1 MPPARRGRH
10 FYLLTSG
17 ADSCRYSVAP
27 KETPS
32 LVMFSTIFFLRQ
44 LEFHSIIQNIKLVFD
59 IRHD

>member
-1 MPPARRGRH
+1 MPPARRGRP
-10 FYLLTSG
+10 FLLTFG

-32 LVMFSTIFFLRQ
+32 LIGFSTIFFLRQ

-59 IRHD
+59 IRYV

>member
-10 FYLLTSG
+10 SLLTFG

-27 KETPS
+27 KETSS
-32 LVMFSTIFFLRQ
+32 LIRFSTIFFLRQ

-59 IRHD
+59 IRYV